1 MGALRRSINRVRALL
16 RSPQLE
22 LVYGRAYRFEWAGMP
37 FDELRGERILTA
49 LASEGLLRG
58 SQVHEPPVASYQA
71 LRRVHSDEYLE
82 ALGGEERIERIF
94 GAPLDAQARER
105 VTALQRAMVGGTISA
120 TRLALQQK
128 VKGAARPVIN
138 LGGGLHHAGRSGGGG
153 FCMFNDVAVAIA
165 QARAEGFG
173 AQKNQKDQKN
183 VLVIDL
189 DLHDGDGTREIF
201 AEDEGVYTL
210 SIHNSHWRDPSGARA
225 ATAVAL
231 GSKVEDAVYLA
242 AIEEQVPRLLR
253 ALAPALIFY
262 VAGTDPAFDDAMGDW
277 RISEEGMF
285 ARDRLVLEACA
296 ELAPDA
302 ALVMTLAGGYGPRTW
317 RYTAR
322 TLAWL
327 ASGRDRFVAPSN
339 EELTLRGY
347 RALARRID
355 PALLTGDDDPG
366 LIREED
372 IYPGFAA
379 PSRLFLGYYAAA
391 GLELALERYG
401 LFDRLRDRGFAEL
414 SFSVVTE
421 DPARQR
427 LRIVNARA
435 NGAPEV
441 LVELQVHRDRGA
453 VGDAE
458 MLAVDWLLLQDP
470 RRAFSAAAPQLPG
483 QKYPGLGLLA
493 EVVGLL
499 VIACER
505 LGLDGL
511 VVVPSHYHLAVQW
524 RRRLRFVDPAAEG
537 RCLALQGAL
546 AGLTLAAAAAALASG
561 RVWDEAKGE
570 PVRYVPSP
578 LMLPLSERLLGR
590 LAGES
595 ASYRA
600 LRAATLEG
608 LRYRLL
614 PASGG

>member
-1 MGALRRSINRVRALL
+1 MQALRRQINRLRALL
-16 RSPQLE
+16 RAPHVDV
-22 LVYGRAYRFEWAGMP
+22 VYGRAYRAEWFGMP
-37 FDELRGERILTA
+37 FDEQRGERILTA
-49 LASEGLLRG
+49 LAFEGLLRPA
-58 SQVHEPPVASYQA
+58 QIHEPAAASYQA

-82 ALGGEERIERIF
+82 ALGGAERIERIF
-94 GAPLDAQARER
+94 GAPLDEQARER
-105 VTALQRAMVGGTISA
+105 VTALQRAMVGGTMLA
-120 TRLALQQK
+120 TRLALQHQA
-128 VKGAARPVIN
+128 VKQARPVIN
-138 LGGGLHHAGRSGGGG
+138 VGGGLHHAGRGGGGG

-165 QARAEGFG
+165 QARADGFLG
-173 AQKNQKDQKN
+173 RA
-183 VLVIDL
+183 LVIDL

-201 AEDEGVYTL
+201 RDDEGVHTL
-210 SIHNSHWRDPSGARA
+210 SIHNTHLRDPRGARA

-231 GSKVEDAVYLA
+231 GTNVEDAAYLR
-242 AIEEQVPRLLR
+242 AIDEHVPRLLR
-253 ALAPALIFY
+253 AHDPALIFY
-262 VAGTDPAFDDAMGDW
+262 VAGTDPAFDDSMGDW
-277 RISEEGMF
+277 RISEEGIF
-285 ARDRLVLEACA
+285 ARDRRVLEACA
-296 ELAPDA
+296 ALAPSA
-302 ALVMTLAGGYGPRTW
+302 AVVMTLAGGYGPRTW

-339 EELTLRGY
+339 DELTLRRY
-347 RALARRID
+347 RKLARRLD

-379 PSRLFLGYYAAA
+379 PSRLFLGYYSAA

-401 LFDRLRDRGFAEL
+401 LFDRLRDRGFTDL
-414 SFSVVTE
+414 SFSAVTE

-427 LRIVNARA
+427 LRIA
-435 NGAPEV
+435 NNPASGGGPEV

-453 VGDAE
+453 VVDAE

-470 RRAFSAAAPQLPG
+470 RRPFSAAAPRLPG
-483 QKYPGLGLLA
+483 QKHPGLGLLM

-524 RRRLRFVDPAAEG
+524 RKRLRFVDPAAEG
-537 RCLALQGAL
+537 RFIALQAAL
-546 AGLTLAAAAAALASG
+546 AGMTLAAAAAALSGG
-561 RVWDEAKGE
+561 RVWDEALAE

-578 LMLPLSERLLGR
+578 LMLPLSARLLERLASEQ
-590 LAGES
+590 AGDQ
-595 ASYRA
+595 AR
-600 LRAATLEG
+600 RAATLAG

-614 PASGG
+614 PGTGAST